1 MSRYTNYLHDKAKAD
16 TAFWDAHNPEN
27 GQEAFDYAEYQ
38 RRLKDYKVAFEWFVK
53 AADAHVI
60 CAWYRLGEA
69 SFFGYGCEKDLD
81 KAKQYFSRFMH
92 HAVPLKSDY
101 ETYFL
106 GQCYMHGWGTEID
119 IPEAISLF
127 RSLGNQCGDA
137 LHALGLIY
145 QDLDAVQAK
154 QYFLLALQ
162 AGCLKTP
169 FALYEMYGFDL
180 QHFPYK
186 RELFE
191 HFSFILG
198 QLMRVAELH
207 PCKEYYQRLGN
218 FYETA
223 LPNDYEW
230 NMNKFRELARKYYR
244 LSQTCKS

>member
-1 MSRYTNYLHDKAKAD
+1 MSRYTNYLHDKAKRD
-16 TAFWDAHNPEN
+16 TAFWDSHIPQK

-38 RRLKDYKVAFEWFVK
+38 RGLKDYRIAFKWFTK
-53 AADAHVI
+53 AASDNI
-60 CAWYRLGEA
+60 TGAWYRLGEA
-69 SFFGYGCEKDLD
+69 AFFGYGCEKDLN
-81 KAKQYFSRFMH
+81 KAEQYFSYFMC
-92 HAVPLKSDY
+92 HATSFQSNL

-106 GQCYMHGWGTEID
+106 GQCYMHGWGTDID
-119 IPEAISLF
+119 IPKAISLF
-127 RSLGNQCGDA
+127 QSLGDQCGNA

-145 QDLDAVQAK
+145 QDLDVVQAK
-154 QYFLLALQ
+154 AYFVHALQ
-162 AGCLKTP
+162 IGCLQTP

-223 LPNDYEW
+223 LPSDYEW
-230 NMNKFRELARKYYR
+230 NMNKFKKIAQKYYR
-244 LSQTCKS
+244 LSQQCDC